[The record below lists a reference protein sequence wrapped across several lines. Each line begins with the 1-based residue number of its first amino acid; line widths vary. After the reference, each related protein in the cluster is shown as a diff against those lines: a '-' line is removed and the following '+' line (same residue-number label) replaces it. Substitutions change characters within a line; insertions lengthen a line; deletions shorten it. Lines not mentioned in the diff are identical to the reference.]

1 MTLFDALD
9 TSAPRALPK
18 WAAPAA
24 GLLVAGAVACLG
36 CRLPPHN
43 TFSWPEL
50 FGSAA
55 ERVLLV
61 FVACATTVWALCL
74 VRSDKRKPRVHPP
87 ILRTSLDATWLAPVT
102 LLICENSA
110 WAVAI
115 AAVLVASTTKS
126 FRSLLDRAGTTEAH
140 EPLGPSFLGNAFSL
154 PNPSLWHSRLST
166 AVCGALCAE
175 GAAVAGF
182 AGSSLVA
189 AMFGGVSSAVWMC
202 LFTAGEHP
210 LNQEILILRD
220 SPLRTVMTMAL
231 AIVIT
236 SVGLMPYL
244 RHMHGYGGVGVPVT
258 TRLRH
263 EFSPRGR
270 QQDRGSEKKSDGAVS
285 DFAEAYSG
293 IVLRPKKQ
301 TFTPLVAPAPILGGH
316 SLGTSRSTN
325 PLVVPFNGVYWFF
338 EAPDIRPPTGSR
350 EAHGSPELWN
360 VRSTDQHPLSMEVH
374 QNLGILIG
382 LDCCSRIQVAIRN
395 TDRYPETVS
404 LELIL
409 TDTSLPTKPSQSLGS
424 VMVKSTRPWQ
434 LYGDRPPV
442 SETLSFDMPAHSAI
456 HHFDEVTIMFR
467 LDPARADFGAKIG
480 IERFVLVPRG
490 GRIFPLQ

>member
-1 MTLFDALD
+1 MTLFVARD
-9 TSAPRALPK
+9 TSAPRTFPK

-24 GLLVAGAVACLG
+24 GLLVAGAVASLG

-50 FGSAA
+50 FRSAA

-74 VRSDKRKPRVHPP
+74 VRSDKRKLRVHPP
-87 ILRTSLDATWLAPVT
+87 ILRTSLDATWLAPLT

-126 FRSLLDRAGTTEAH
+126 FRSLLDRAGTTESQ
-140 EPLGPSFLGNAFSL
+140 EPLALSLLANAFSL
-154 PNPSLWHSRLST
+154 PHPSPWHSKLSA

-182 AGSSLVA
+182 TGSWWVA
-189 AMFGGVSSAVWMC
+189 AMFVGVSSAVWTW
-202 LFTAGEHP
+202 LFTAGEHT
-210 LNQEILILRD
+210 LDQEIRTLRN
-220 SPLRTVMTMAL
+220 SPLRMVMTMAL
-231 AIVIT
+231 AVVIT
-236 SVGLMPYL
+236 SAGLIPYL
-244 RHMHGYGGVGVPVT
+244 RHMHGYGAVGVPAAS
-258 TRLRH
+258 RLGH
-263 EFSPRGR
+263 GVSPRAP
-270 QQDRGSEKKSDGAVS
+270 QQDTRREKKSDGSVS

-293 IVLRPKKQ
+293 IVLWPKKQ
-301 TFTPLVAPAPILGGH
+301 TFTTLVAPAPILGGH

-338 EAPDIRPPTGSR
+338 KAPDIRPPRGSR
-350 EAHGSPELWN
+350 EAQGSPELLN
-360 VRSTDQHPLSMEVH
+360 IRSTDQHPVSMEAH
-374 QNLGILIG
+374 QNLGTFID

-404 LELIL
+404 LELML

-456 HHFDEVTIMFR
+456 HHFDEVTIVFR

-480 IERFVLVPRG
+480 VERFVLVPRG
-490 GRIFPLQ
+490 L